1 MPDSLRVAVIG
12 CGYFATNHLNAWK
25 KLPGV
30 EIVAVCD
37 LDEEKARN
45 AAARYGVAH
54 WYTDAAR
61 MLRERRPDFVDIITT
76 MPSHRGLVALCA
88 GEGLPVIVQKPFGP
102 TFADCVAMV
111 EACARA
117 SVPLMVHENFRF
129 QPPLRR
135 VREVLDSG
143 VIGTP
148 LWGRISFRTG
158 QDVKAPQPYLYN
170 EERFIMLDLG
180 PHVLDVARFFLGEVT
195 TVFARHRRVDP
206 RIRGEDMATIMLG
219 HENGATSV
227 VDFTYES
234 RKLPDYASQT
244 LVSIEGMAG
253 AVELGPGFQLGVT
266 AAGKLAVASAK
277 PTVPLWTNEEPHPA
291 LDSVYYT
298 QAHWVECLRSG
309 REPETSGRDSLRTYA
324 VIEAAYESAATG
336 EAVSPAKFLPLP
348 PERQRAQP
356 AP

>member
-1 MPDSLRVAVIG
+1 VSDLLRVAVIG

-25 KLPGV
+25 RITGV
-30 EIVAVCD
+30 EIAAVCD
-37 LDEEKARN
+37 IDADKARN
-45 AAARYGVAH
+45 AAERYGVAK
-54 WYTDAAR
+54 WFTDAAA
-61 MLRERRPDFVDIITT
+61 MLGDVRVDFVDIVTT
-76 MPSHRGLVALCA
+76 MPSHRGLVGLCA
-88 GEGLPVIVQKPFGP
+88 RAGLPVIVQKPFGP

-111 EACARA
+111 DACEKA

-129 QPPLRR
+129 QPLLRR
-135 VREVLDSG
+135 VREILDTG
-143 VIGTP
+143 VIGGP
-148 LWGRISFRTG
+148 LWGHISFRTG

-180 PHVLDVARFFLGEVT
+180 PHVLDIARFFLGDAD

-219 HENGATSV
+219 HTSAATSV

-244 LVSIEGMAG
+244 LVSIEGTTG

-266 AAGKLAVASAK
+266 AQGKLNLDIANSPR
-277 PTVPLWTNEEPHPA
+277 PTWTTEERHPA

-298 QAHWVECLRSG
+298 QAHWVDCLRSG
-309 REPETSGRDSLRTYA
+309 REPETSGRDSLKTYA
-324 VIEAAYESAATG
+324 IIEAAYESAATG
-336 EAVSPAKFLPLP
+336 QAVSPTKFLTMGVQGLGSN
-348 PERQRAQP
+348 
-356 AP
+356 